1 MRRVDLKLALEMKN
15 SLGTELKEQNP
26 TVPLRRVVQE
36 LLPEIKAA
44 MKRGYTL
51 EEIVKVISK
60 KIPINEGTL
69 RGYMYGKDRVDRPAS
84 VKPSP
89 VKKKSRAK

>member
-1 MRRVDLKLALEMKN
+1 MRRVDLKLVEEVKKTL
-15 SLGTELKEQNP
+15 STELKEEKA

-51 EEIVKVISK
+51 EEITKRINK

-69 RGYMYGKDRVDRPAS
+69 RGYMYGKDRVDRPA
-84 VKPSP
+84 PA
-89 VKKKSRAK
+89 KKKKTA

>member
-1 MRRVDLKLALEMKN
+1 MRRVDLKLVEEVKKTL
-15 SLGTELKEQNP
+15 STELKEERA

-51 EEIVKVISK
+51 EEITKRINK

-69 RGYMYGKDRVDRPAS
+69 RGYMYGKDRVDRPAA
-84 VKPSP
+84 PA
-89 VKKKSRAK
+89 KKKKTA

>member
-1 MRRVDLKLALEMKN
+1 MRRVDLKLVEEVKKTL
-15 SLGTELKEQNP
+15 STELKEEKA

-51 EEIVKVISK
+51 EEITKRINK

-69 RGYMYGKDRVDRPAS
+69 RGYMYGKDRVDRPAGAA
-84 VKPSP
+84 
-89 VKKKSRAK
+89 KKKKTA